1 MYDKSIGGDLKKF
14 SVAVT
19 TVALVAS
26 SAVGIAAIGAG
37 QASASG
43 TKLKGSI
50 LVGSIMPLSGAYATT
65 GIAADNSAKLAVK
78 YVNSHGGV
86 LGKKLVVKYSDD
98 DANSATSALLFKKYV
113 SEGAVAILGSGDTA
127 STTVAMADKMK
138 VPDVGLIDDGGAAI
152 YPNGPGKPPY
162 PWAWSTSLNGYA
174 VGAALGTYASKSC
187 PNGLYVIH
195 DNTYYGDG
203 GLAGIETVIPGS
215 KLKGNDSIN
224 ENWSSSQPASTTL
237 QTEVSNV
244 IASKASCVEV
254 WLTPQDQATFVELL
268 NTAGGDSITVLGNDE
283 TNSDSTFS
291 SLVTNAVLSKMK
303 IVAANLKNAQNPT
316 KADKA
321 YAALYKKTYH
331 VTPTVWGEIQY
342 DAVMILAKV
351 INEGKSTKNTKIAAE
366 LNKLTNFPGLT
377 GTLSFTK
384 MIHTSINGPQF
395 VPVQYDGSGSSLT
408 TWNQIK

>member
-1 MYDKSIGGDLKKF
+1 MKKF
-14 SVAVT
+14 SVAVA

-26 SAVGIAAIGAG
+26 SAIGIAGITAS

-43 TKLKGSI
+43 AKLKGTL

-65 GIAADNSAKLAVK
+65 GIAADNSAKLAVT
-78 YVNSHGGV
+78 YVNAHGGV
-86 LGKKLVVKYSDD
+86 LGKKLVVNYSDD

-127 STTVAMADKMK
+127 STTVSLADSMK
-138 VPDVGLIDDGGAAI
+138 EPDVGLIDDGGSAI
-152 YPNGPGKPPY
+152 YPNGPGKAPY

-174 VGAALGTYASKSC
+174 VGAALGSYASKSC
-187 PNGLYVIH
+187 TNGLYVIH

-203 GLAGIETVIPGS
+203 GLAGIETVIPAS

-224 ENWSSSQPASTTL
+224 ENWSSSQPASATL

-244 IASKASCVEV
+244 ISSKASCVEV

-303 IVAANLKNAQNPT
+303 IISANLKAAQNPSA
-316 KADKA
+316 ADKA
-321 YAALYKKTYH
+321 YIALYKKTYH

-351 INEGKSTKNTKIAAE
+351 INAAGSTKNTAIAAQ
-366 LNKLTNFPGLT
+366 LNKLTNFQGLT

-408 TWNQIK
+408 TWNQVK